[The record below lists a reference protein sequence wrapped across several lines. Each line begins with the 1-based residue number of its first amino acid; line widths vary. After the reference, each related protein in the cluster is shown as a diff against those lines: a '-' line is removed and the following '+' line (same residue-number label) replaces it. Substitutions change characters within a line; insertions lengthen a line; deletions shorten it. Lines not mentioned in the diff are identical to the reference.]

1 MFNMQLHAFS
11 LMRKPLCF
19 YHSRL
24 WETKAKMQNTPELIW
39 LIAIALI
46 TATMWMPHAIEN
58 VLLVGL
64 KRALS
69 NPPVTDPNV
78 PAWAIR
84 SKRAHLNAL
93 ENLAVF
99 APVVI
104 AAVLMGTTGGTVL
117 LAVKVYVFARVI
129 HYIVYTAGIPVAR
142 TLSFVTGASAIGV
155 S

>member
-1 MFNMQLHAFS
+1 MAHRNRPDH
-11 LMRKPLCF
+11 CN
-19 YHSRL
+19 HVD
-24 WETKAKMQNTPELIW
+24 
-39 LIAIALI
+39 
-46 TATMWMPHAIEN
+46 ATCHRERVAR
-58 VLLVGL
+58 GL